1 MYFTGR
7 TYYEKNITKV
17 IIASTVIATG
27 LLTHSNDAKAFFS
40 YEWKGLEIAKKLAD
54 QAKQE
59 EERIDKLMKEADK
72 NQKPYKGETV
82 NDLYLI
88 VKKLSQGDVKKA
100 VVRIKDG
107 GPRDY
112 YTFDLSRPLEE
123 NRKNIKVVKNGE
135 IDSIYWD
142 Q

>member
-1 MYFTGR
+1 MK
-7 TYYEKNITKV
+7 KNITKT
-17 IIASTVIATG
+17 IIASTVIAAG
-27 LLTHSNDAKAFFS
+27 LLTTAQSANAFS
-40 YEWKGLEIAKKLAD
+40 YEWKGLEIAKKEAD
-54 QAKQE
+54 QAKKDE
-59 EERIDKLMKEADK
+59 DRANKLINIPPQDYY
-72 NQKPYKGETV
+72 NGETV

-112 YTFDLSRPLEE
+112 YTFDLTRPLEE

-142 Q
+142 

>member
-40 YEWKGLEIAKKLAD
+40 YERKGLEIAKKLAD
-54 QAKQE
+54 QAKKDD
-59 EERIDKLMKEADK
+59 ERATKLIDEGF
-72 NQKPYKGETV
+72 KGETV
-82 NDLYLI
+82 NDLYII
-88 VKKLSQGDVKKA
+88 VKKLSKGDVKKA
-100 VVRIKDG
+100 VVKMRNG
-107 GPRDY
+107 GPKDF
-112 YTFDLSRPLEE
+112 YTFDLTRPLEE
-123 NRKNIKVVKNGE
+123 NRKNIPLVKNGE

>member
-1 MYFTGR
+1 MK
-7 TYYEKNITKV
+7 KNITKV

-54 QAKQE
+54 QSKKDD
-59 EERIDKLMKEADK
+59 ERATKLIDEGF
-72 NQKPYKGETV
+72 KGETV
-82 NDLYLI
+82 NDLYII
-88 VKKLSQGDVKKA
+88 VKKLSKGDVKKA
-100 VVRIKDG
+100 VVKMRNG
-107 GPRDY
+107 GPKDF
-112 YTFDLSRPLEE
+112 YTFDLTRPLEE
-123 NRKNIKVVKNGE
+123 NRKNIPLVKNGE

>member
-1 MYFTGR
+1 MK
-7 TYYEKNITKV
+7 KNITKT
-17 IIASTVIATG
+17 IIASTVIAVG
-27 LLTHSNDAKAFFS
+27 ILTTAQSANAFS
-40 YEWKGLEIAKKLAD
+40 YEWIGLEIAKKEAD
-54 QAKQE
+54 QAQKDK
-59 EERIDKLMKEADK
+59 ERADKLINEAVK
-72 NQKPYKGETV
+72 NRTAYKAETV

-112 YTFDLSRPLEE
+112 YTFDLTRPLEE

-135 IDSIYWD
+135 IDSITWD
-142 Q
+142 

>member
-54 QAKQE
+54 QAKKDD
-59 EERIDKLMKEADK
+59 ERATKLIGEGF
-72 NQKPYKGETV
+72 KGETV
-82 NDLYLI
+82 NDLYII
-88 VKKLSQGDVKKA
+88 VKKLSKGDVKKA
-100 VVRIKDG
+100 VVKMRNG
-107 GPRDY
+107 GPKDF
-112 YTFDLSRPLEE
+112 YTFDLTRPLEE
-123 NRKNIKVVKNGE
+123 NRKNIPLVKNGE

>member
-17 IIASTVIATG
+17 IIASTVIATD

-54 QAKQE
+54 QAKKDD
-59 EERIDKLMKEADK
+59 ERATKLIDEGF
-72 NQKPYKGETV
+72 KGETV
-82 NDLYLI
+82 NDLYII
-88 VKKLSQGDVKKA
+88 VKKLSKGDVKKA
-100 VVRIKDG
+100 VVKMRNG
-107 GPRDY
+107 GPKDF
-112 YTFDLSRPLEE
+112 YTFDLTRPLEE
-123 NRKNIKVVKNGE
+123 NRKNIPLVKNGE

>member
-54 QAKQE
+54 QAKKDD
-59 EERIDKLMKEADK
+59 ERATKLIDEGFKD
-72 NQKPYKGETV
+72 ETV
-82 NDLYLI
+82 NDLYII
-88 VKKLSQGDVKKA
+88 VKKLSKGDVKKA
-100 VVRIKDG
+100 VVKMRNG
-107 GPRDY
+107 GPKDF
-112 YTFDLSRPLEE
+112 YTFDLTRPLEE
-123 NRKNIKVVKNGE
+123 NRKNIPLVKNGE

>member
-1 MYFTGR
+1 
-7 TYYEKNITKV
+7 
-17 IIASTVIATG
+17 
-27 LLTHSNDAKAFFS
+27 
-40 YEWKGLEIAKKLAD
+40 
-54 QAKQE
+54 
-59 EERIDKLMKEADK
+59 MKEADK

-112 YTFDLSRPLEE
+112 YTFDLTRPLEE
-123 NRKNIKVVKNGE
+123 NRKILKLLKTVKSTR
-135 IDSIYWD
+135 SIGINKHTELNSCTPNVGK
-142 Q
+142 QC

>member
-1 MYFTGR
+1 MK
-7 TYYEKNITKV
+7 KNITKV

-27 LLTHSNDAKAFFS
+27 LLTHSNDAKTFFS

-54 QAKQE
+54 EAKKDD
-59 EERIDKLMKEADK
+59 ERIDKLMKEADK

-100 VVRIKDG
+100 VVKIKDG
-107 GPRDY
+107 GSNGY
-112 YTFDLSRPLEE
+112 YTFDLTHPLEK
-123 NRKNIKVVKNGE
+123 NRKNIKVVADGE
-135 IDSIYWD
+135 IESITWD

>member
-40 YEWKGLEIAKKLAD
+40 YEWKELEIAKKLAD
-54 QAKQE
+54 QAKKDD
-59 EERIDKLMKEADK
+59 ERATKLIDEGF
-72 NQKPYKGETV
+72 KGETV
-82 NDLYLI
+82 NDLYII
-88 VKKLSQGDVKKA
+88 VKKLSKGDVKKA
-100 VVRIKDG
+100 VVKMRNG
-107 GPRDY
+107 GPKDF
-112 YTFDLSRPLEE
+112 YTFDLTRPLEE
-123 NRKNIKVVKNGE
+123 NRKNIPLVKNGE

>member
-54 QAKQE
+54 QAKKDD
-59 EERIDKLMKEADK
+59 ERATKLIDEGF
-72 NQKPYKGETV
+72 KGETV
-82 NDLYLI
+82 NDLYII
-88 VKKLSQGDVKKA
+88 VKKLSKGDVKKA
-100 VVRIKDG
+100 VVKMRNG
-107 GPRDY
+107 GPKDF
-112 YTFDLSRPLEE
+112 YTFDLTRPLEE
-123 NRKNIKVVKNGE
+123 NRKNIPLVKNGK

>member
-7 TYYEKNITKV
+7 TYYKKNITKV

-54 QAKQE
+54 QAKKDD
-59 EERIDKLMKEADK
+59 ERATKLIDEGF
-72 NQKPYKGETV
+72 KGETV
-82 NDLYLI
+82 NDLYII
-88 VKKLSQGDVKKA
+88 VKKLSKGDVKKA
-100 VVRIKDG
+100 VVKMRNG
-107 GPRDY
+107 GPKDF
-112 YTFDLSRPLEE
+112 YTFDLTRPLEE
-123 NRKNIKVVKNGE
+123 NRKNIPLVKNGE

>member
-1 MYFTGR
+1 MK
-7 TYYEKNITKV
+7 KNITKV

-54 QAKQE
+54 QAKKDD
-59 EERIDKLMKEADK
+59 ERATKLIDEGFKV
-72 NQKPYKGETV
+72 ETV
-82 NDLYLI
+82 NDLYII
-88 VKKLSQGDVKKA
+88 VKKLSKGDVKKA
-100 VVRIKDG
+100 VVKMRNG
-107 GPRDY
+107 GPKDF
-112 YTFDLSRPLEE
+112 YTFDLTRPLEE
-123 NRKNIKVVKNGE
+123 NRKNIPLVKNGE

>member
-54 QAKQE
+54 EAKQE

-112 YTFDLSRPLEE
+112 YTFDLTRPLEE

>member
-1 MYFTGR
+1 MK
-7 TYYEKNITKV
+7 KNITKT
-17 IIASTVIATG
+17 IIASTVIAAG
-27 LLTHSNDAKAFFS
+27 LLTTAQSANAFS
-40 YEWKGLEIAKKLAD
+40 YEWKGLEIAKKEAD
-54 QAKQE
+54 QAKKDE
-59 EERIDKLMKEADK
+59 DRANKLINIPPQDY
-72 NQKPYKGETV
+72 YKDETV

-112 YTFDLSRPLEE
+112 YTFDLTRPLEE

-142 Q
+142 

>member
-112 YTFDLSRPLEE
+112 YTFDLTRPLEE

>member
-1 MYFTGR
+1 MK
-7 TYYEKNITKV
+7 KNITKV

-54 QAKQE
+54 EAKQE
-59 EERIDKLMKEADK
+59 EERANKLTNIPPQDY
-72 NQKPYKGETV
+72 YKGETV

-88 VKKLSQGDVKKA
+88 VKKLSKGDVKKA
-100 VVRIKDG
+100 VVKIKYG
-107 GPRDY
+107 GSNGY
-112 YTFDLSRPLEE
+112 YTFDLTHPLEK
-123 NRKNIKVVKNGE
+123 NRKNIKVVADGE
-135 IDSIYWD
+135 IESITWD